1 MFNIARIGIEGGA
14 TLVFTKD
21 ESVTAKVKS
30 AHEIEFEGNIMSLTA
45 AALVV
50 MKRLGYTWKQI
61 RGPQYWMHAGETLFE
76 RKNRLDG
83 E

>member
-1 MFNIARIGIEGGA
+1 MAEGA

-30 AHEIEFEGNIMSLTA
+30 FHEIEFEGNITSLIA
-45 AALVV
+45 AVLVV
-50 MKRLGYTWKQI
+50 IKRLGYTWKKS
-61 RGPQYWMHAGETLFE
+61 RDPQYWMYAGETLFE